1 MAQARTTAEL
11 VRDLPKL
18 RPNPSISL
26 ESYWKS
32 TGKLVTQAELFRT
45 VNDEEKLF
53 RTLFRIV
60 SCVS

>member
-1 MAQARTTAEL
+1 MDHVRTTAEL

-32 TGKLVTQAELFRT
+32 TAKLVTQVRASTKTEVELE
-45 VNDEEKLF
+45 VDSWMQKDG
-53 RTLFRIV
+53 
-60 SCVS
+60 